1 MAPAELLRIL
11 RVAFVRRTDREK
23 MSFAIRYCKECHGIM
38 ADCRAELPINS
49 ARRSS
54 W

>member
-1 MAPAELLRIL
+1 MTPAKLLRIL

-23 MSFAIRYCKECHGIM
+23 MSFAIRYCKEWPGIM
-38 ADCRAELPINS
+38 ADCGAELPINS
-49 ARRSS
+49 TRRSS